1 MTTMADGDAGGDAGG
16 GDGGD
21 AGGGD
26 GGMEGG
32 FLDESTAKDV
42 LNYLMVDKPSDHCYF
57 TLLRFIQKSFRI
69 FYVSF
74 VFYFAPFGMLIYQ
87 YYLNYKERMD
97 SLEKMKKAK

>member
-1 MTTMADGDAGGDAGG
+1 MADGDAGGDAGG
-16 GDGGD
+16 D
-21 AGGGD
+21 GGGD

-57 TLLRFIQKSFRI
+57 NMLRFIQKTIRI

-74 VFYFAPFGMLIYQ
+74 VFYFAPFSMLIYQ
-87 YYLNYKERMD
+87 YYLNYKERM
-97 SLEKMKKAK
+97 EKIKAMNKVQ